1 MKTIINFQLPIKT
14 ASESN
19 CSEHYHVKNKRHT
32 LQKRWVKTAFKK
44 ENPNISL
51 PCKITLTRIAPR
63 SLDAHDNLPMSL
75 KWVADGV
82 AENIIPGKAAGR
94 ADDSKEISWEYK
106 QKKGQTREYAVIIE
120 IEYEKIFTKNL

>member
-1 MKTIINFQLPIKT
+1 MKTIINWQLPIKT

-19 CSEHYHVKNKRHT
+19 CSEHYHVKTKRHI

-44 ENPNISL
+44 EKPKINL

-63 SLDAHDNLPMSL
+63 SLDSHDNLPMSL
-75 KWVADGV
+75 KWVADAI

-94 ADDSKEISWEYK
+94 ADDSKELTWEYR
-106 QKKGQTREYAVIIE
+106 QKRGGPRQYAVVIE
-120 IEYEKIFTKNL
+120 IEY